1 MFGDFEEDPA
11 ADFLERERKE
21 LAGLEDDPASDFFE
35 REKNDLASIEN
46 DETWNNLQNDDA
58 NAGYLNDFEVV
69 DNKSSPNPN
78 PNPIGIEDSA
88 ATKLI

>member
-21 LAGLEDDPASDFFE
+21 LAGLEDDPNSDFFQ
-35 REKNDLASIEN
+35 REKNDLASVEN

-58 NAGYLNDFEVV
+58 NAGNCLLLPPFLAFESLFNFQEVLPLYV
-69 DNKSSPNPN
+69 
-78 PNPIGIEDSA
+78 
-88 ATKLI
+88 

>member
-35 REKNDLASIEN
+35 REKNDLASVEN

-58 NAGYLNDFEVV
+58 NNGTSQFF
-69 DNKSSPNPN
+69 SSLCLPKFFDCLF
-78 PNPIGIEDSA
+78 I
-88 ATKLI
+88 KLLCSQL